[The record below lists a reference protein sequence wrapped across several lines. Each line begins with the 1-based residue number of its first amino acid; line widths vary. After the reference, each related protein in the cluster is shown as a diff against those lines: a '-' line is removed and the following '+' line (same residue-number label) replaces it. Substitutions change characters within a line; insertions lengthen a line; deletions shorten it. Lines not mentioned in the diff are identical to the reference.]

1 MYSAAATGQTRAAD
15 LNYVEPR
22 STLYP
27 NLSFSGQQRLSR
39 EDRKFASFE
48 ASVSDVWSLEDCG
61 IDPGVAHSS
70 AQSVIDSHAQS
81 TGKQSQTYQSP
92 AVSSHINRV
101 MAFQRLATQQGTNM
115 PHFLA
120 SGAQRQPLYPSL
132 PGFDAK
138 FTAGKRA
145 FEVPSLVDQ
154 RHDRIVGDF
163 EELRD
168 VCWNGIPPKL
178 RPRVWRLLADYAPL
192 NTELTEDTL
201 RRKRDEYFNLVEQY
215 FHTRH
220 DEQQQD
226 TFRQIHID
234 IPRMCP
240 LVPLIQ
246 QKVVQEMFERILY
259 IWAHRHPG
267 SGYVQGI
274 NDLVTPFF
282 IVFLSERVQADSKA
296 EDRFDVA
303 SLSRQDLEAVEADTF
318 WCFTF
323 LLDSIQDNYTVE
335 QPGIQSKVKNLKALI
350 SVMDNDLDQHL
361 RRNQVEYL
369 QFSFRW
375 MNNLLMREIP
385 LSATIRLWDTYL
397 STPNGFAD
405 FHLYVCAVFLC
416 NWSKDVQKQ
425 PDFQSIL
432 LFLQNVPT
440 KQWGEEKISVLT
452 AKAYQLKRLYEDAKS
467 HLRN

>member
-1 MYSAAATGQTRAAD
+1 MYSAGATGQTRAGD
-15 LNYVEPR
+15 LNHVEPR

-27 NLSFSGQQRLSR
+27 NLSFSSQHRLSR

-81 TGKQSQTYQSP
+81 TD
-92 AVSSHINRV
+92 
-101 MAFQRLATQQGTNM
+101 AF
-115 PHFLA
+115 PSA
-120 SGAQRQPLYPSL
+120 SGIQRQPLYPSL

-145 FEVPSLVDQ
+145 SEVPSLVDQ
-154 RHDRIVGDF
+154 RHDRIVGILNRGKLDKRDF

-220 DEQQQD
+220 DEQHQD

-282 IVFLSERVQADSKA
+282 IVFLSERVQVDSKA
-296 EDRFDVA
+296 EDHFDIA

-350 SVMDNDLDQHL
+350 SVMDSDLDQHL

-467 HLRN
+467 HLRNWAL